1 MLKMTLKALRV
12 NAGMTQKEVAKAL
25 NKSNKTICNWE
36 NGVTSPNAEDCCAIC
51 ELYKVSYDN
60 INFFPNNSL

>member
-36 NGVTSPNAEDCCAIC
+36 KGVTSPNAEDCYAIC
-51 ELYKVSYDN
+51 QLYKVSYDN
-60 INFFPNNSL
+60 INFFPQ